1 MSKLYKIVFATAT
14 VLVLV
19 ILGMYNLESCR
30 QRKEERQTR
39 QNTQNLE
46 QKKEELLTQIKTYE
60 DQIDSIRYRRDS
72 AISELFFLTDQG
84 IQYRLDSLFN
94 SGYVLP

>member
-1 MSKLYKIVFATAT
+1 MSKFKISLSLMGFI
-14 VLVLV
+14 VLLIVGV
-19 ILGMYNLESCR
+19 YRVESCR
-30 QRKEERQTR
+30 DRKQNRQTR
-39 QNTQNLE
+39 QSAQNLE

-72 AISELFFLTDQG
+72 AISELFFFTDQG

-94 SGYVLP
+94 YGYVLP

>member
-1 MSKLYKIVFATAT
+1 MSKFKISLSLMGFIILLIVGVYKV
-14 VLVLV
+14 
-19 ILGMYNLESCR
+19 ESCR
-30 QRKEERQTR
+30 DRKQNRQTW

-60 DQIDSIRYRRDS
+60 SQIDSIRYRRDS

-84 IQYRLDSLFN
+84 IQYRIDSLFN
-94 SGYVLP
+94 SGHVLP